1 MNDLDYK
8 PITTD
13 YSSEF
18 RTELEFDTYNGMPL
32 TYEQMQQ
39 AIEAKW
45 IHPAFRDGII
55 TVDKLLDHVDV
66 VLDFYIP
73 SVDAIDFMNFIRL
86 VLGEEP
92 ENANPKAHYF
102 LIDCIFRSDNVRP
115 YFQVRNI
122 DFEFLNNRI
131 VVLCTREF
139 SKSTLLGTMLVLYM
153 AAKGELPGFG
163 RVNYVLYVADSMRN
177 NVKTTMETIGSVYM
191 ESEYLRGIFE
201 SATTNQDEISFVRKP
216 VTKKEIALYD
226 EYVNKQGLKP
236 SEVPGR
242 AKRTF
247 SMKGLGASTGGR
259 GSRDGLFRPDMCHK
273 KGTVVYTDIG
283 EHLVEDYYKKG
294 NSRFEQGKVIK
305 VAGLPNTEIVTN
317 EHRYW
322 CKNIMLT
329 EKKVTELKEDWIE
342 AKDMISMRTY
352 IGSDID
358 MTICDPQKIK
368 TRTPEIAKRDSL
380 GHIISTKYVDTYV
393 LPNEFLDEDFWWIY
407 GLWLGDGHVSKNK
420 FGLTI
425 AYSEEHT
432 IGKKVLEY
440 INKNNLKYYRSEA
453 KGCYQITFN
462 NTIISDW
469 LKKYKNG
476 ISVKNMPDWVLN
488 IDPKYQK
495 QILIGYIDADGYIDK
510 RGKQVRIN
518 SVNYNVLKQLGVI
531 ALRLGLPYHIRN
543 TKKATTSKF
552 PGGIFC
558 NTRHQWEIRFKKG
571 INNILGY
578 NAIDESSRNR
588 VDEVHI
594 SNGKLWRKVKSVS
607 DTEQK
612 EEFIPIQTP
621 SHVYSTDFGIS
632 HNCIFDDMVSSESD
646 ATSDVVLQNIESTI
660 ESDVLKAL
668 SGNGNFAILI
678 GTPYNKKDPV
688 YRRVENKQWLPIVFP
703 KAERISED
711 LKEEDFRGVWPDRH
725 TYKQCINDFI
735 KAKMSQNAGDP
746 APMRSLMQE
755 YYLRIS
761 NDEDR
766 LIPDTLIQW
775 FSRQDIIAK
784 AYSYNW
790 YVTTDFTT
798 TGNKGSDFSCIMLWA
813 VDSHQNHF
821 LIDMT
826 LKKLEVEEQYN
837 ETFAIAMQTSGRTRW
852 VEVGVEIDGQQSL
865 HILGL
870 KDRMPKK
877 NFFFSFARQKGAK
890 PGAPEGIRSRL
901 EGGNKHWRFRMT
913 LPLWQNRKIWFAKE
927 LKNTPDMKELL
938 DEIKY
943 TTYSGFGTKHD
954 DGVDGI
960 SQLTLIDIQYPAPNL
975 SEFYDSGSYKN
986 NKNSLGYRM
995 WNDYNDDDDESD
1007 IYDSY
1012 I

>member
-1 MNDLDYK
+1 MSDLDYK

-39 AIEAKW
+39 AIEANW

-66 VLDFYIP
+66 VLDWYIP
-73 SVDAIDFMNFIRL
+73 SVYAIDFMNFIRL

-201 SATTNQDEISFVRKP
+201 SATTNQDEVSFVRKP

-259 GSRDGLFRPDMCHK
+259 GSRDGLFRPD
-273 KGTVVYTDIG
+273 
-283 EHLVEDYYKKG
+283 
-294 NSRFEQGKVIK
+294 
-305 VAGLPNTEIVTN
+305 
-317 EHRYW
+317 
-322 CKNIMLT
+322 
-329 EKKVTELKEDWIE
+329 
-342 AKDMISMRTY
+342 
-352 IGSDID
+352 
-358 MTICDPQKIK
+358 
-368 TRTPEIAKRDSL
+368 IA
-380 GHIISTKYVDTYV
+380 
-393 LPNEFLDEDFWWIY
+393 
-407 GLWLGDGHVSKNK
+407 
-420 FGLTI
+420 
-425 AYSEEHT
+425 
-432 IGKKVLEY
+432 
-440 INKNNLKYYRSEA
+440 
-453 KGCYQITFN
+453 
-462 NTIISDW
+462 
-469 LKKYKNG
+469 
-476 ISVKNMPDWVLN
+476 
-488 IDPKYQK
+488 
-495 QILIGYIDADGYIDK
+495 
-510 RGKQVRIN
+510 
-518 SVNYNVLKQLGVI
+518 
-531 ALRLGLPYHIRN
+531 
-543 TKKATTSKF
+543 
-552 PGGIFC
+552 
-558 NTRHQWEIRFKKG
+558 
-571 INNILGY
+571 
-578 NAIDESSRNR
+578 
-588 VDEVHI
+588 
-594 SNGKLWRKVKSVS
+594 
-607 DTEQK
+607 
-612 EEFIPIQTP
+612 
-621 SHVYSTDFGIS
+621 
-632 HNCIFDDMVSSESD
+632 IFDDMVSSESD

-725 TYKQCINDFI
+725 TYKQCINDYI

-746 APMRSLMQE
+746 SPMRSLMQE

-960 SQLTLIDIQYPAPNL
+960 SQLTMIDIQYPAPNL
-975 SEFYDSGSYKN
+975 SEFYDSGSDKN

-995 WNDYNDDDDESD
+995 WNDYNDDEEESD